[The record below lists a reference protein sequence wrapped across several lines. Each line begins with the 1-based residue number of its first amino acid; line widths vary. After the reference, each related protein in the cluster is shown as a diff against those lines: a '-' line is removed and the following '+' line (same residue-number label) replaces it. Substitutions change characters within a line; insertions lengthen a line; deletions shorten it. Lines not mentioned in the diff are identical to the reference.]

1 MPYFRIFIIFSLQV
15 LFINLLNADDKYSK
29 SLNLNEEKIFKLSLK
44 SGDQKKWAR
53 SIKGIEKINDKVA
66 RKIIIWRWLI
76 ADDGVSSKKDL
87 ENFYQSSTTW
97 PKINKVKAK
106 IESKKVT
113 NDIKKTLDWFQ
124 ENPPI
129 TPIAKIKLS
138 EILIKNNFIEEGNWL
153 LKEAW
158 VNNSF
163 SYSEEK
169 YILKSYKN
177 IITNS
182 ENTKRLENLIWKRQ
196 WSSANRQLKRV
207 SSDIKQFS
215 IAKIKL
221 SRRRGNVD
229 QAIKNVPKSLINE
242 ESLIY
247 ERVKWRRK
255 ARLEKP
261 SLELLLSYHGEYSY
275 PKKWWREVNYH
286 TRKQLS
292 YKNYKLATKILEQY
306 NLSSKDYLS
315 EAQWLAGWLSLTF
328 NKDSKSAY
336 KYFSK
341 MFLEVKTPISKAR
354 ASYWAGKAS
363 EELGNREDLK
373 IWYERAAAFPATF
386 YGQLALKKLNR
397 ELFLPSQSIEF
408 NQNEFKKFKENELVR
423 ALILLLQ
430 VENRKLSRIF
440 AMHLVTQAKNTKDI
454 LMLSK
459 ILNDFNQVSF
469 SIFVGKKAIYNNIY
483 IPSLNFPVPDKE
495 LMNLINKNTE
505 IPLPV
510 TLAITR
516 QESAFDIKAKSR
528 AGARGLMQ
536 LMPRTARIT
545 AKKNNYKYKRIYLTS
560 RPAYN
565 VKIGSFY
572 FKEMLNKFNGSYVL
586 ALAAYNA
593 GPSRV
598 NRWLKTYGDPR
609 KNEIDPVTW
618 MELIPISETRNYV
631 QRVIE
636 GIYMYRMLV
645 KNEKDLNSPIKQLKL
660 F

>member
-328 NKDSKSAY
+328 NKDPKSAY

-363 EELGNREDLK
+363 EEIGNKEDLK

-483 IPSLNFPVPDKE
+483 IPSLNFPVPNTE

-645 KNEKDLNSPIKQLKL
+645 KNEKNLTSPIKQLKL

>member
-1 MPYFRIFIIFSLQV
+1 MQV

-182 ENTKRLENLIWKRQ
+182 ENTKRLENLIWKKQ

-261 SLELLLSYHGEYSY
+261 SLELLLSYYGEYSY

-328 NKDSKSAY
+328 NKDPKSAY

-386 YGQLALKKLNR
+386 YGQLALKKLKR

-483 IPSLNFPVPDKE
+483 IPSLNFPVPDTE

>member
-53 SIKGIEKINDKVA
+53 SIKGIEKINDEVA

-275 PKKWWREVNYH
+275 PKKWWREINYH

-328 NKDSKSAY
+328 NKDPKSAY

-363 EELGNREDLK
+363 EEIGNKEDLK
-373 IWYERAAAFPATF
+373 IWYDRAAAFPATF

-397 ELFLPSQSIEF
+397 ELFLPSQNTEF
-408 NQNEFKKFKENELVR
+408 DQDEFKKFKENELVR

-483 IPSLNFPVPDKE
+483 IPSLNFPVPNTE

-516 QESAFDIKAKSR
+516 QESAFDVKAKSR

-645 KNEKDLNSPIKQLKL
+645 KNEKNLTSPIKQLKL

>member
-1 MPYFRIFIIFSLQV
+1 M
-15 LFINLLNADDKYSK
+15 
-29 SLNLNEEKIFKLSLK
+29 
-44 SGDQKKWAR
+44 
-53 SIKGIEKINDKVA
+53 
-66 RKIIIWRWLI
+66 
-76 ADDGVSSKKDL
+76 
-87 ENFYQSSTTW
+87 EN
-97 PKINKVKAK
+97 
-106 IESKKVT
+106 
-113 NDIKKTLDWFQ
+113 
-124 ENPPI
+124 
-129 TPIAKIKLS
+129 
-138 EILIKNNFIEEGNWL
+138 ILIQRNG
-153 LKEAW
+153 
-158 VNNSF
+158 
-163 SYSEEK
+163 
-169 YILKSYKN
+169 
-177 IITNS
+177 
-182 ENTKRLENLIWKRQ
+182 
-196 WSSANRQLKRV
+196 
-207 SSDIKQFS
+207 
-215 IAKIKL
+215 
-221 SRRRGNVD
+221 G
-229 QAIKNVPKSLINE
+229 
-242 ESLIY
+242 
-247 ERVKWRRK
+247 ER
-255 ARLEKP
+255 
-261 SLELLLSYHGEYSY
+261 
-275 PKKWWREVNYH
+275 VNYH

-328 NKDSKSAY
+328 NKDPKSAY

-483 IPSLNFPVPDKE
+483 IPSLNFPVPDTE

>member
-1 MPYFRIFIIFSLQV
+1 MQV

-87 ENFYQSSTTW
+87 ENFYQSSTIW
-97 PKINKVKAK
+97 PNINKVKAK

-182 ENTKRLENLIWKRQ
+182 ENTKRLENLIWKKQ

-261 SLELLLSYHGEYSY
+261 SLELLLSYNGEYSY

-328 NKDSKSAY
+328 NKDPKSAY

-363 EELGNREDLK
+363 EELGNKEDLK

-483 IPSLNFPVPDKE
+483 IPSLNFPVPDTE

-598 NRWLKTYGDPR
+598 NRWLKVYGDPR

>member
-1 MPYFRIFIIFSLQV
+1 MQV

-182 ENTKRLENLIWKRQ
+182 ENTKRLENLIWKKQ

-328 NKDSKSAY
+328 NKDPKSAY

-363 EELGNREDLK
+363 EELGNGEDLK

-483 IPSLNFPVPDKE
+483 IPSLNFPVPDTE

-645 KNEKDLNSPIKQLKL
+645 KNEKDLTSPIKQLKL

>member
-182 ENTKRLENLIWKRQ
+182 ENTKRLENLIWKKQ

-328 NKDSKSAY
+328 NKDPKSAY

-363 EELGNREDLK
+363 EEIRQQRRFKNMVRK
-373 IWYERAAAFPATF
+373 SSCFPS
-386 YGQLALKKLNR
+386 Y
-397 ELFLPSQSIEF
+397 FLWAIS
-408 NQNEFKKFKENELVR
+408 FKK
-423 ALILLLQ
+423 
-430 VENRKLSRIF
+430 
-440 AMHLVTQAKNTKDI
+440 
-454 LMLSK
+454 
-459 ILNDFNQVSF
+459 
-469 SIFVGKKAIYNNIY
+469 
-483 IPSLNFPVPDKE
+483 
-495 LMNLINKNTE
+495 
-505 IPLPV
+505 
-510 TLAITR
+510 
-516 QESAFDIKAKSR
+516 IK
-528 AGARGLMQ
+528 
-536 LMPRTARIT
+536 
-545 AKKNNYKYKRIYLTS
+545 
-560 RPAYN
+560 
-565 VKIGSFY
+565 
-572 FKEMLNKFNGSYVL
+572 
-586 ALAAYNA
+586 
-593 GPSRV
+593 
-598 NRWLKTYGDPR
+598 
-609 KNEIDPVTW
+609 
-618 MELIPISETRNYV
+618 
-631 QRVIE
+631 
-636 GIYMYRMLV
+636 
-645 KNEKDLNSPIKQLKL
+645 
-660 F
+660 

>member
-1 MPYFRIFIIFSLQV
+1 MQV

-182 ENTKRLENLIWKRQ
+182 ENTKRLENLIWKKQ

-261 SLELLLSYHGEYSY
+261 SLELLLSHHGEYSY

-328 NKDSKSAY
+328 NKDPKSAY

-363 EELGNREDLK
+363 EELGLITDLK

-483 IPSLNFPVPDKE
+483 IPSLNFPVPDTE

>member
-1 MPYFRIFIIFSLQV
+1 MQV

-87 ENFYQSSTTW
+87 ENFYQSSTIW

-229 QAIKNVPKSLINE
+229 QAIKNVPKNLINE

-275 PKKWWREVNYH
+275 PKKWWREINYH

-328 NKDSKSAY
+328 NKDPKSAY

-483 IPSLNFPVPDKE
+483 IPSLNFPVPDTE

>member
-15 LFINLLNADDKYSK
+15 LFINLLNSDDKYSK

-76 ADDGVSSKKDL
+76 AADGVSSKKDL
-87 ENFYQSSTTW
+87 ENFFQSSTTW

-153 LKEAW
+153 LKETW

-275 PKKWWREVNYH
+275 PKKWWKEINYH

-328 NKDSKSAY
+328 NKDYKSAY

-363 EELGNREDLK
+363 EEIGNKEDLK
-373 IWYERAAAFPATF
+373 IWYDRAAAYPATF

-397 ELFLPSQSIEF
+397 ELFLPSQNTEF
-408 NQNEFKKFKENELVR
+408 DQDEFKKFKENELVR

-440 AMHLVTQAKNTKDI
+440 AMHLVDQANNTKDI

-459 ILNDFNQVSF
+459 ILKDFNQVSF

-483 IPSLNFPVPDKE
+483 IPSLNFPVPSTE

-516 QESAFDIKAKSR
+516 QESAFDVKAKSR

-565 VKIGSFY
+565 VRIGSFY
-572 FKEMLNKFNGSYVL
+572 FKEMLDKFNGSYVL

-598 NRWLKTYGDPR
+598 NRWLKIYGDPR

-645 KNEKDLNSPIKQLKL
+645 KNEKNLTSPIKQLKL

>member
-1 MPYFRIFIIFSLQV
+1 MQV

-328 NKDSKSAY
+328 NKDPKSAY

-430 VENRKLSRIF
+430 IENRKLSRIF

-483 IPSLNFPVPDKE
+483 IPSLNFPVPDTE

>member
-261 SLELLLSYHGEYSY
+261 SLELLLSYNGEYSY

-328 NKDSKSAY
+328 NKDPNSAY

-483 IPSLNFPVPDKE
+483 IPSLNFPVPDTE

>member
-1 MPYFRIFIIFSLQV
+1 MQF
-15 LFINLLNADDKYSK
+15 LFINLSNADDQYPKN
-29 SLNLNEEKIFKLSLK
+29 LNLNEEKIFKLSLK
-44 SGDQKKWAR
+44 SGDKKKWAK
-53 SIKGIEKINDKVA
+53 SIKGIEKINDEVA
-66 RKIIIWRWLI
+66 RKIVIWRWLI

-87 ENFYQSSTTW
+87 EDFYKSSTTW

-177 IITNS
+177 IISKS

-207 SSDIKQFS
+207 SADIKQFS

-229 QAIKNVPKSLINE
+229 QAIKNVSKSLINE

-247 ERVKWRRK
+247 ERIKWRRK
-255 ARLEKP
+255 TRLEKP

-275 PKKWWREVNYH
+275 PKKWWKEVHYH

-292 YKNYKLATKILEQY
+292 YKDYKLATKILEQY
-306 NLSSKDYLS
+306 NLSSKNYLS

-328 NKDSKSAY
+328 NEDPKSAY

-363 EELGNREDLK
+363 EGIGNKEDLK
-373 IWYERAAAFPATF
+373 IWYDRAAAFPATF

-397 ELFLPSQSIEF
+397 ELFLPSQNIEF
-408 NQNEFKKFKENELVR
+408 SQNEFNKFKENELVR

-440 AMHLVTQAKNTKDI
+440 AMHLVTQAKNTRDI

-459 ILNDFNQVSF
+459 ILNDFNQVSY

-483 IPSLNFPVPDKE
+483 IPSLNFPVPNKE

-516 QESAFDIKAKSR
+516 QESAFDVKAKSR

-565 VKIGSFY
+565 IKIGSFY

-598 NRWLKTYGDPR
+598 NRWLKIYGDPR

-645 KNEKDLNSPIKQLKL
+645 KNEKNLTSPIKQLKL

>member
-328 NKDSKSAY
+328 NKDPKSAY

-363 EELGNREDLK
+363 EELGNKEDLK

-483 IPSLNFPVPDKE
+483 IPSLNFPVPDTE

-645 KNEKDLNSPIKQLKL
+645 KNEKNLN
-660 F
+660 FAN

>member
-1 MPYFRIFIIFSLQV
+1 MQV

-44 SGDQKKWAR
+44 SGDQRKWAR

-66 RKIIIWRWLI
+66 KKIIIWRWLI

-87 ENFYQSSTTW
+87 ENFYNTSITW

-182 ENTKRLENLIWKRQ
+182 ENTKRLENLIWKKQ

-207 SSDIKQFS
+207 SSEIKQFS

-275 PKKWWREVNYH
+275 PKKWWREINYH

-328 NKDSKSAY
+328 NKDYKSAY

-363 EELGNREDLK
+363 EEIGNKEDLK
-373 IWYERAAAFPATF
+373 IWYDRAAAFPATF

-397 ELFLPSQSIEF
+397 ELFLPYQNTEF
-408 NQNEFKKFKENELVR
+408 DQDEFKKFKENELVR

-483 IPSLNFPVPDKE
+483 IPSLNFPVPDTE

-516 QESAFDIKAKSR
+516 QESAFNIKAKSR

-598 NRWLKTYGDPR
+598 NRWLKVYGDPR

-645 KNEKDLNSPIKQLKL
+645 KNEKKLASPIKQLKL

>member
-1 MPYFRIFIIFSLQV
+1 M
-15 LFINLLNADDKYSK
+15 
-29 SLNLNEEKIFKLSLK
+29 
-44 SGDQKKWAR
+44 
-53 SIKGIEKINDKVA
+53 
-66 RKIIIWRWLI
+66 
-76 ADDGVSSKKDL
+76 
-87 ENFYQSSTTW
+87 
-97 PKINKVKAK
+97 
-106 IESKKVT
+106 
-113 NDIKKTLDWFQ
+113 
-124 ENPPI
+124 
-129 TPIAKIKLS
+129 
-138 EILIKNNFIEEGNWL
+138 
-153 LKEAW
+153 
-158 VNNSF
+158 
-163 SYSEEK
+163 
-169 YILKSYKN
+169 
-177 IITNS
+177 
-182 ENTKRLENLIWKRQ
+182 
-196 WSSANRQLKRV
+196 
-207 SSDIKQFS
+207 
-215 IAKIKL
+215 
-221 SRRRGNVD
+221 
-229 QAIKNVPKSLINE
+229 
-242 ESLIY
+242 IY

-261 SLELLLSYHGEYSY
+261 SLELLLSYNGEYSY

-328 NKDSKSAY
+328 NKDPKSAY

-483 IPSLNFPVPDKE
+483 IPSLNFPVPDTE

>member
-1 MPYFRIFIIFSLQV
+1 MQV

-328 NKDSKSAY
+328 NKDPKSAY

-483 IPSLNFPVPDKE
+483 IPSLNFPVPDTE

-645 KNEKDLNSPIKQLKL
+645 KNEKDLISPIKQLKL

>member
-87 ENFYQSSTTW
+87 ENFYQSSTIW

-182 ENTKRLENLIWKRQ
+182 ENTKRLENLIWKKQ

-328 NKDSKSAY
+328 NKDPKSAY

-483 IPSLNFPVPDKE
+483 IPSLNFPVPDTE

-645 KNEKDLNSPIKQLKL
+645 KNEKT
-660 F
+660 

>member
-328 NKDSKSAY
+328 NKDPKSAY

-363 EELGNREDLK
+363 EELGNKEDLK

-483 IPSLNFPVPDKE
+483 IPSLNFPVPDTE

-645 KNEKDLNSPIKQLKL
+645 KNEKNLTSPIKQLKL